1 MQKSIKTI
9 GSSGQISLGKEFA
22 GKSVLVEELEPGV
35 WMIKTGEFIPD
46 NECWLHTPK
55 NKAKIDE
62 GLEWA
67 KTHPRKETKLEDI
80 EKLIEDRIKDLEASE

>member
-35 WMIKTGEFIPD
+35 WIIKAGEFIPD
-46 NECWLHTPK
+46 NERWLHTPK

-67 KTHPRKETKLEDI
+67 RKNPPKATNLEEF
-80 EKLIEDRIKDLEASE
+80 EKQFLKD